1 MTAMIQTSYQ
11 IASAAVSD
19 RGLSEKRPQ
28 NEDSFLELPAM
39 GLFVV
44 ADGVGGAQAG
54 EVASQTA
61 VEVLSEAFSNVQSNV
76 DVEDLME
83 IAIQRAN
90 SAIYQMSQDVTRLSS
105 MATTIVALQLSN
117 NIATIG
123 HVGDSRLYRLDSKGN
138 LFRETHD
145 HSVVEEEVRAGRLTP
160 AQAANHPS
168 RNVISRALGAD
179 DHVEVDMK
187 TIMFEPGSTFLLCSD
202 GITRHVTDPEL
213 REVLTGKTP
222 ESACAELKNL
232 CYSRGAEDNLTA
244 VVIKAVSTS
253 AENGFDNEDTIS
265 NIRPALIDDDPP
277 PLEIGDS
284 HLSPPSPSPSLPP
297 VSNEGAIYRM
307 DGIPGPA
314 PEKPGQLPE
323 QLLEKMEAEHG
334 ESVRAAKRGGIFKNL
349 VSSFFLILAGAGL
362 GAWGYYAWS
371 SRNPAPAEINVPVQ
385 NPPVPYS
392 AFEEERRAVDR
403 NAAAYLQTHADKA
416 VTAEDHYLIGRA
428 LLQEKKYIETI
439 AALQKAKESLNL
451 SSEGNRRTLEIEIAQ
466 AMAVA
471 LSREAQAGFEKE
483 KPASSAPVN
492 AANTDVNAGRR

>member
-1 MTAMIQTSYQ
+1 MTQSPYR

-61 VEVLSEAFSNVQSNV
+61 VEVLSEAFSNVSGNV

-90 SAIYQMSQDVTRLSS
+90 SAIYQMSRDVTRLSS
-105 MATTIVALQLSN
+105 MATTIVALQLSH

-138 LFRETHD
+138 LFRETQD

-179 DHVEVDMK
+179 DSVEVDMK
-187 TIMFEPGSTFLLCSD
+187 TIMFEPGSSFLLCSD
-202 GITRHVTDPEL
+202 GITRHVSDPEL
-213 REVLTGKTP
+213 REVLTMCKTP
-222 ESACAELKNL
+222 ALVCSELKNL

-244 VVIKAVSTS
+244 VVIRAVGASE
-253 AENGFDNEDTIS
+253 ENDGEIEEVTLS
-265 NIRPALIDDDPP
+265 NVRPSMANGAAASGIQGPP
-277 PLEIGDS
+277 VERADS
-284 HLSPPSPSPSLPP
+284 HLSSPSPH
-297 VSNEGAIYRM
+297 SNEGAMYRVE
-307 DGIPGPA
+307 GISGTASDDPVR
-314 PEKPGQLPE
+314 QY
-323 QLLEKMEAEHG
+323 EKMKAERG
-334 ESVRAAKRGGIFKNL
+334 EIVRIAKRGSLLGRMMGSL
-349 VSSFFLILAGAGL
+349 LLLLIGSAFGAV
-362 GAWGYYAWS
+362 GYYYWS
-371 SRNPAPAEINVPVQ
+371 INNPTVPVTNVPVQ

-392 AFEEERRAVDR
+392 AFEEDRRSVDK
-403 NAAAYLQTHADKA
+403 NPAQYLQTHKDNAI
-416 VTAEDHYLIGRA
+416 TAEDHYLVARA
-428 LLQEKKYIETI
+428 LLQEKKYTEAA

-451 SSEGNRRTLEIEIAQ
+451 TSEGNRRTLELEIAQ
-466 AMAVA
+466 AVSIAA
-471 LSREAQAGFEKE
+471 AKEAQAAFEKE
-483 KPASSAPVN
+483 KPAVLP
-492 AANTDVNAGRR
+492 ANTVR

>member
-1 MTAMIQTSYQ
+1 MIQTSYQ

-213 REVLTGKTP
+213 REVLTSKTP
-222 ESACAELKNL
+222 ELACAELKNL

-265 NIRPALIDDDPP
+265 NIRPALMDDDPP
-277 PLEIGDS
+277 PLEIEDS
-284 HLSPPSPSPSLPP
+284 HLSPPSPPPP

-323 QLLEKMEAEHG
+323 QLLEKMKTEHD
-334 ESVRAAKRGGIFKNL
+334 ESVRAAKRGSIFKNL
-349 VSSFFLILAGAGL
+349 VSSFFLILCGAGL
-362 GAWGYYAWS
+362 GALGYYAWS
-371 SRNPAPAEINVPVQ
+371 SRNPAPAQINVPVQ

-392 AFEEERRAVDR
+392 AFEEERRVVDR

-416 VTAEDHYLIGRA
+416 VTAEDHYLIGRS
-428 LLQEKKYIETI
+428 LLQEKKYIEAI
-439 AALQKAKESLNL
+439 AALEKAKGSLNL

-483 KPASSAPVN
+483 KPAA
-492 AANTDVNAGRR
+492 AANTNTNSNAR